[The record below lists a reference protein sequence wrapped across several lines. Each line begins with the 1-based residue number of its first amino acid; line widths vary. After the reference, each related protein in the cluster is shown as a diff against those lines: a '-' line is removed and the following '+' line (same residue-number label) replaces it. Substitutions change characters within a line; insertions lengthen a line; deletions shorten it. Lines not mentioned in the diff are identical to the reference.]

1 MDNYIPLLSD
11 EEVEYLEKYG
21 TEEEINQAVEMVLDH
36 MDGYFEYIARCEE
49 EKKKRQNKM

>member
-36 MDGYFEYIARCEE
+36 IDGYFEYIARCEE
-49 EKKKRQNKM
+49 EKIQNKM